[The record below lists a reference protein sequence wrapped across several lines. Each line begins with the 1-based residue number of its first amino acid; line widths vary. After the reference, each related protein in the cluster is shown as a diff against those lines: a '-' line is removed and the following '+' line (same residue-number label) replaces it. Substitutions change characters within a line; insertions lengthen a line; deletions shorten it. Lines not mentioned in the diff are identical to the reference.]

1 MDVENDFNGADLFG
15 GKPFLKVKIFYKS
28 SEEIVFQILIKKIL
42 LMESKKP
49 LKYLKRN
56 QPNKKEKMVT
66 NQKNASSEILNPNW
80 IRTEF
85 VVPEES
91 ELSKTF
97 LQTSN
102 LKAETTS
109 TMIWIEP

>member
-1 MDVENDFNGADLFG
+1 
-15 GKPFLKVKIFYKS
+15 
-28 SEEIVFQILIKKIL
+28 
-42 LMESKKP
+42 MESKKP

-66 NQKNASSEILNPNW
+66 NPKNVSSEILNPNW

-97 LQTSN
+97 LQTLN
-102 LKAETTS
+102 QKAETTS
-109 TMIWIEP
+109 TMIWIVQ